1 MVNSVDPS
9 ATVAAVQ
16 QQAAY
21 STEAALYQARTQLL
35 HHWRRRAVELLDLRR
50 GDVVLDV
57 GCGTGL
63 CFDLLQ
69 ERVGPGGKVVG
80 VDASTA
86 MLDLARRRVA
96 EHGWHNVVLVEAA
109 AEDASVRFPV
119 DAVLF
124 CAVHDVLQSP
134 TALSAVLACA
144 RPGARVA
151 AVGGKWAPA
160 WAVGLNAMTRVVHA
174 PFVRD
179 FAGFDEPWALL
190 AGRMRALQVREIE
203 LGCGYLASG
212 VVRADRADEWARA
225 V

>member
-1 MVNSVDPS
+1 VVNSVDS
-9 ATVAAVQ
+9 SVTVAAVQ
-16 QQAAY
+16 EQAAY
-21 STEAALYQARTQLL
+21 STEAALYQARTRPL

-63 CFDLLQ
+63 CFDVLQ
-69 ERVGPGGKVVG
+69 EHIGPGGKVVG
-80 VDASTA
+80 IDASTA
-86 MLDLARRRVA
+86 MLDLARSRVA
-96 EHGWHNVVLVEAA
+96 ENGWHNVVLIEAA
-109 AEDASVRFPV
+109 AEDASVPFPV

-134 TALSAVLACA
+134 VALSTVLSCA

-160 WAVGLNAMTRVVHA
+160 WAVGLNAMTSVVHA

-179 FAGFDEPWALL
+179 FAGFDAPWERL
-190 AGRMRALQVREIE
+190 AGHLHALQVREIE
-203 LGCGYLASG
+203 LGCGYLANG
-212 VVRADRADEWARA
+212 VVRADGPGEWARA